1 MAHFLTFM
9 ALACVTA
16 ACSRS
21 APDLPSRAP
30 PATPLAAAPAVAWQA
45 PRMVPAA
52 RTTAMPTTESGGE
65 TPPPWPAMP
74 TSTESGGETP
84 PPWLAEMLDAP
95 DPQVR
100 LQGLDAWAQ
109 QPGDSLDPV
118 TYALVDPDE
127 SVRARAQELFEQAL
141 ARR

>member
-52 RTTAMPTTESGGE
+52 RTT
-65 TPPPWPAMP
+65 AMP

>member
-1 MAHFLTFM
+1 MAHFLKFM

-45 PRMVPAA
+45 PRKVPEA
-52 RTTAMPTTESGGE
+52 RTT
-65 TPPPWPAMP
+65 AMP
-74 TSTESGGETP
+74 TSTESGDETP